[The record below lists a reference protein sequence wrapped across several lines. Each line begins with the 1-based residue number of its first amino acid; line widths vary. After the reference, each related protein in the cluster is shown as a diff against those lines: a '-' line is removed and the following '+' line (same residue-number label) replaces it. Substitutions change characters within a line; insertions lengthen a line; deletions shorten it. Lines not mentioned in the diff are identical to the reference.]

1 MKMIPI
7 PLQKIYYMGLYDDF
21 VVCVLLTEVLV
32 HIALA
37 IDMISAHGKTA
48 MPIFRMLGLLKCLP

>member
-1 MKMIPI
+1 MMI
-7 PLQKIYYMGLYDDF
+7 F

-48 MPIFRMLGLLKCLP
+48 MPIFWMLGLLKCLP